1 MKTDERNANTT
12 NQVALRFIVKH
23 SADDDDDAPT
33 TSMTVRAPRCA
44 SLGGFL
50 SRDRARLRAAALLG
64 LPGDDQEEDVV
75 DGLVFRHCKTGRVIA
90 STMQCGTVSD
100 GFKSGVDDALELCV
114 EVGRRRRQDG
124 DSGGD
129 GDGGWNGVAREC
141 RANFFNSLK
150 EATYAAFA
158 SAAKVMSMSNESMD
172 ALYDAAVTGDAG
184 AIRRAEGI
192 SNDELRMGSRKRAV
206 APVRLYV
213 VASDGNFADTT
224 YLSAPASVED
234 AETTIGEA
242 LTSFGVDVGAVK
254 SIVSQGIELDAS
266 FHLERAYEALRGVD
280 GFLYLIVELNSS

>member
-1 MKTDERNANTT
+1 
-12 NQVALRFIVKH
+12 VALRLIIKR
-23 SADDDDDAPT
+23 DDDADDAPT

-50 SRDRARLRAAALLG
+50 SHDRARSRATTLLG
-64 LPGDDQEEDVV
+64 LPGDDEDKDDVF

-90 STMQCGTVSD
+90 STTNCGTLSD
-100 GFKSGVDDALELCV
+100 GFKAGVDYALEIYV
-114 EVGRRRRQDG
+114 EVGRRRRQGADL
-124 DSGGD
+124 SGD

-184 AIRRAEGI
+184 AIRLAEAI
-192 SNDELRMGSRKRAV
+192 SNEELRMGSRKRAV

-213 VASDGNFADTT
+213 VASDSNFANAT

-234 AETTIGEA
+234 VETTIGET

-254 SIVSQGIELDAS
+254 SIVSQGIELDVS